1 MAVSVDTVYQK
12 VLAIANKEQRGYIT
26 PQEFN
31 LFANKAQKEIF
42 ENYFYDIKMAER
54 KEKNQ
59 MDFADEVEMIE
70 EKLQP
75 FYVDETLSTA
85 TALLTLPTSAH
96 KLINITR
103 GGNEVT
109 QLNLREITYT
119 ENNPLTA
126 ATVTRSTFVREES
139 SQIRIYPAPTE
150 STNFAVSYY
159 KIPANPNWTYIVVDE
174 KALYNSS
181 ASDAQNFEL
190 HASEEEKL
198 VTRILQLA
206 GVVMKQPDIQQAA
219 ILDTQIADKEKN
231 N

>member
-31 LFANKAQKEIF
+31 LFANKAQKELY
-42 ENYFYDIKMAER
+42 ENYFHNLKMAER
-54 KEKNQ
+54 KPKNQ

-75 FYVDETLSTA
+75 FYVDTTVATA
-85 TALLTLPTSAH
+85 TALLTLPTVH

-109 QLNLREITYT
+109 ELNLREITYT

-126 ATVTRSTFVREES
+126 ATVTRSTFVREEAN
-139 SQIRIYPAPTE
+139 QVRIYPAPTG
-150 STNFAVSYY
+150 STNFDISYY
-159 KIPANPNWTYIVVDE
+159 KTPANPNWTYIVVNE
-174 KALYNSS
+174 KALYNAS
-181 ASDAQNFEL
+181 ATDAQNFEL
-190 HASEEEKL
+190 HPSEEENL

-219 ILDTQIADKEKN
+219 MVDAQMADREKN

>member
-1 MAVSVDTVYQK
+1 MAVNIDTVYQK

-31 LFANKAQKEIF
+31 LFANKAQKELF
-42 ENYFYDIKMAER
+42 ENYFHNLKMAER
-54 KEKNQ
+54 KPKNQ

-75 FYVDETLSTA
+75 FYVDATVA
-85 TALLTLPTSAH
+85 ADTALLTLPTIH